1 VKSVSTHWLPPAFW
15 HAFSTPKLASSNEFA
30 LTQLAQTPVE
40 DDSAMAEYFVE
51 FAGPTGTVG
60 APGTRGI
67 GGLASAVAAEPKLAA
82 AVPAATIMVAAMIR
96 RRWLDLFE

>member
-1 VKSVSTHWLPPAFW
+1 VKSVSTQWLPPAFW
-15 HAFSTPKLASSNEFA
+15 HAFSAPKLASSNEFA
-30 LTQLAQTPVE
+30 FTQLAQTPVS

-60 APGTRGI
+60 APGMRGI

-82 AVPAATIMVAAMIR
+82 ATAPAATIMVAAMI
-96 RRWLDLFE
+96 